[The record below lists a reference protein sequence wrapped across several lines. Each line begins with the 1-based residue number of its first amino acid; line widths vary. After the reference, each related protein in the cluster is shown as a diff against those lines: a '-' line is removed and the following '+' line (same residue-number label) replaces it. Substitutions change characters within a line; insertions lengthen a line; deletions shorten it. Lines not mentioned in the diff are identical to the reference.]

1 MDFPFT
7 LINLAGAI
15 ALLLWGVRMVQTGVQ
30 RAFGPRLRQILGSA
44 LRNRFQAALAG
55 LGVTAI
61 LQSSTATGLMTAGF
75 AASGLVD
82 LVPALAVMLGANIGT
97 TLIVQ
102 VMSFDVSALSPAL
115 FLAGLLMF
123 RRGASSRT
131 RDLGRVAIGIGLML
145 LSLRQLLELVSP
157 YEDVPSLRLMLGA
170 VSTNPILDV
179 VLGAIVTWAAHSS
192 VAVVLLIMS
201 LAAKGVVPP
210 YAAFA
215 LVLGA
220 NIGTALNPVLE
231 GGGEDAIAR
240 RVPVGNLINRVI
252 GAAITLAALSP
263 LSRFI
268 VTVDPDIGRSVAD
281 FHTAFN
287 LVLAAVFFPL
297 LGPYAALLRRW
308 FPDRIVANDPGR
320 PLYLN
325 AAIAEVPALAV
336 GAAAREALRLADL
349 LEAMLTAARDAF
361 ASNDRRQIT
370 EVRHMDDVLDRLNT
384 AIKAYLGS
392 LDAGS
397 MDEADHQRIEE
408 ILIFAH
414 NLGHAGDI
422 IETSLMDSASKRQK
436 SGLVLPE
443 AQATQLVDCYTR
455 LINNL
460 HSAASVFMT
469 DDVRAA
475 RLLATEKEAFRD
487 IEEAAT
493 QLYFEHLRTG
503 QGESAAH
510 ALNLDILRDLKQVNA
525 HMVAAAAYPVLKS
538 RGDLLSS
545 RLKADP

>member
-1 MDFPFT
+1 
-7 LINLAGAI
+7 
-15 ALLLWGVRMVQTGVQ
+15 
-30 RAFGPRLRQILGSA
+30 
-44 LRNRFQAALAG
+44 

-102 VMSFDVSALSPAL
+102 VMSFDVAALSPAL
-115 FLAGLLMF
+115 FLLGVVMF
-123 RRGASSRT
+123 RRNTSTRA

-157 YEDVPSLRLMLGA
+157 YEDVPSLRLLLGA

-179 VLGAIVTWAAHSS
+179 LLGAVVTWAAHSS

-220 NIGTALNPVLE
+220 NIGTALNPILE
-231 GGGEDAIAR
+231 GGGEDAAAR
-240 RVPVGNLINRVI
+240 RLPIGNLINRVI
-252 GAAITLAALSP
+252 GCAVALAVLSP
-263 LSRFI
+263 LSRWI

-297 LGPYAALLRRW
+297 LTPFAALLRRW
-308 FPDRIVANDPGR
+308 FPDKIVANDPGR

-325 AAIAEVPALAV
+325 AAITEVPSLAI
-336 GAAAREALRLADL
+336 GAAARESLRLADL
-349 LEAMLTAARDAF
+349 LEAMLIGAKDAF
-361 ASNDRRQIT
+361 ATDDRRQIT
-370 EVRHMDDVLDRLNT
+370 EVRRMNDVLDRLDT
-384 AIKAYLGS
+384 AIKSYLGA
-392 LDAGS
+392 LDVEA
-397 MDEADHQRIEE
+397 MDATDHQRIEE
-408 ILIFAH
+408 ILLFVL
-414 NLGHAGDI
+414 NLGQAGDI
-422 IETSLMDSASKRQK
+422 VETSLMDSAAKRLK
-436 SGLVLPE
+436 RGLKLPAAE
-443 AQATQLVDCYTR
+443 AAQLADCQAR

-460 HSAASVFMT
+460 HAAASVFMT

-475 RLLATEKEAFRD
+475 RLLASEKETFRD
-487 IEEAAT
+487 IEDTAT
-493 QLYFEHLRTG
+493 QAYFDRLRTE
-503 QGESAAH
+503 QGEAPAH

-525 HMVAAAAYPVLKS
+525 HLVAAAAYPVLKS
-538 RGDLLSS
+538 RGDLLTS
-545 RLKADP
+545 RLKADS

>member
-7 LINLAGAI
+7 LINLAGTI

-44 LRNRFQAALAG
+44 LRNRFQACLAG

-75 AASGLVD
+75 AAAGLVD

-102 VMSFDVSALSPAL
+102 VMSFDVAALSPAL

-123 RRGASSRT
+123 RRSASTRT

-145 LSLRQLLELVSP
+145 LSLHQLLELVSP

-170 VSTNPILDV
+170 VSTNPVLDV
-179 VLGAIVTWAAHSS
+179 LLGAIVTWAAHSS

-201 LAAKGVVPP
+201 LASKGAVPP

-240 RVPVGNLINRVI
+240 RLPVGNLLNRII
-252 GAAITLAALSP
+252 GCAIALAALTP
-263 LSRFI
+263 LSRWM
-268 VTVDPDIGRSVAD
+268 VTLEPDIARSVAD

-287 LVLAAVFFPL
+287 LVFAAIFFPL
-297 LGPYAALLRRW
+297 LDPFATLLRRW
-308 FPDRIVANDPGR
+308 FPDKVIANDPGR

-325 AAIAEVPALAV
+325 AAITEVPSLAI

-349 LEAMLTAARDAF
+349 LEAMLISARDAF
-361 ASNDRRQIT
+361 HTDDRRQIT
-370 EVRHMDDVLDRLNT
+370 VVRHMDDVLDRLNT
-384 AIKAYLGS
+384 AIKAFLGA
-392 LDAGS
+392 LDRES
-397 MDEADHQRIEE
+397 MDEADHQRVEE
-408 ILIFAH
+408 ILIFAL
-414 NLGHAGDI
+414 NLGQAGDI
-422 IETSLMDSASKRQK
+422 IETSLMDSAAKRLK
-436 SGLVLPE
+436 RGLTLPE
-443 AQATQLVDCYTR
+443 TEASQLADCQTR
-455 LINNL
+455 LITNL

-475 RLLATEKEAFRD
+475 RLLAAEKEAFRD
-487 IEEAAT
+487 IEDNAT
-493 QLYFEHLRTG
+493 QAYFDRLRTE
-503 QGESAAH
+503 QGEAPAH

-525 HMVAAAAYPVLKS
+525 HLVAAAAYPVLKS
-538 RGDLLSS
+538 RGDLLTS

>member
-7 LINLAGAI
+7 LINLAGTI

-44 LRNRFQAALAG
+44 LRNRFQACLAG
-55 LGVTAI
+55 LGVTAV

-75 AASGLVD
+75 AAAGLVD

-102 VMSFDVSALSPAL
+102 VMSFDVAALSPAL

-123 RRGASSRT
+123 RRSASTRT

-170 VSTNPILDV
+170 VSTNPILDIL
-179 VLGAIVTWAAHSS
+179 LGAIVTWAAHSS
-192 VAVVLLIMS
+192 VAIVLLIMS

-231 GGGEDAIAR
+231 GGGEDAMAR
-240 RVPVGNLINRVI
+240 RLPVGNLVNRII
-252 GAAITLAALSP
+252 GCAITLAALSP
-263 LSRFI
+263 LSRWM
-268 VTVDPDIGRSVAD
+268 VTLDPDIGRSVAD

-287 LVLAAVFFPL
+287 LVFAAIFFPL
-297 LGPYAALLRRW
+297 LGPYATLLRRW
-308 FPDRIVANDPGR
+308 FPDTIVANDPGH

-325 AAIAEVPALAV
+325 AAMTEVPSLAI

-349 LEAMLTAARDAF
+349 LEAMLIGAKDAF
-361 ASNDRRQIT
+361 ATDDRRKIT
-370 EVRHMDDVLDRLNT
+370 EVRHMDDVFDRLDT
-384 AIKAYLGS
+384 AIKAYLGA
-392 LDAGS
+392 LDRES
-397 MDEADHQRIEE
+397 MNEADHQRVEE
-408 ILIFAH
+408 ILIFAL
-414 NLGHAGDI
+414 NLGQAGDI
-422 IETSLMDSASKRQK
+422 IETSLMDSAAKRLK
-436 SGLVLPE
+436 RGLTLPPAE
-443 AQATQLVDCYTR
+443 AAQLAECQTR

-475 RLLATEKEAFRD
+475 RLLAAEKEAFRD
-487 IEEAAT
+487 IEDAAT
-493 QLYFEHLRTG
+493 QAYFERLRTE
-503 QGESAAH
+503 QGESPAH

-525 HMVAAAAYPVLKS
+525 HLVAAAAYPVLKS
-538 RGDLLSS
+538 RGDLLTS